1 MLLVKEVFEDSAK
14 DTLLVVS
21 SIEDVVEFVFGVMI
35 LAPSLIRADVS
46 STINDVSLFLD
57 GNKVV
62 LILAVFVKCSLSSFD
77 DGIGDDKLVLLIVSL
92 ISRASCVVVVA
103 SKVLLFEE
111 LDKVSVNLVSLSVGA
126 ATVIFS

>member
-126 ATVIFS
+126 TTVIFS